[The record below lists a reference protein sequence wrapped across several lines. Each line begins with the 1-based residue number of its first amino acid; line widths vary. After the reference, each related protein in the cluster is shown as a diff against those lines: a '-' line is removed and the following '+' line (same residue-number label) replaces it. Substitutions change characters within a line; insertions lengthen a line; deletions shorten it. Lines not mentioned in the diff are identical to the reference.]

1 LNNAQS
7 FSLGSEQYAKYRPS
21 YPEELFSF
29 LSDISEQH
37 ESAWDCATG
46 NGQAAISC
54 AKYFSHIEAT
64 DISAE
69 QIQNCIVHP
78 HITYSVGSAEST
90 KFEDTSFDLIVV
102 AQAFHW
108 FDQERFF
115 REVKRVLRPNGILAV
130 FGYGFFEIDP
140 AIDAVINENLLMPI
154 DKFWAKGNRL
164 LMSGYKD
171 VTLPF
176 EEIPVPTNFR
186 IETKWTLQQ
195 LLAYL
200 RTWSA
205 VKLFMAEFGYDPV
218 SELEP
223 KVKPFW
229 RESEMLVQMPIFLKA
244 GRKPS

>member
-1 LNNAQS
+1 M
-7 FSLGSEQYAKYRPS
+7 KPS
-21 YPEELFSF
+21 
-29 LSDISEQH
+29 
-37 ESAWDCATG
+37 
-46 NGQAAISC
+46 
-54 AKYFSHIEAT
+54 
-64 DISAE
+64 
-69 QIQNCIVHP
+69 
-78 HITYSVGSAEST
+78 
-90 KFEDTSFDLIVV
+90 
-102 AQAFHW
+102 
-108 FDQERFF
+108 
-115 REVKRVLRPNGILAV
+115 GILAV

-140 AIDAVINENLLMPI
+140 AIDAVINENLLKPI
-154 DKFWAKGNRL
+154 DRFWAKGNRL

-176 EEIPVPTNFR
+176 AEIPTPTNFC

-205 VKLFMAEFGYDPV
+205 VKLFIAKFGYDPV

-229 RESEMLVQMPIFLKA
+229 QGTEMLVKMPIFLKA

>member
-1 LNNAQS
+1 M
-7 FSLGSEQYAKYRPS
+7 
-21 YPEELFSF
+21 
-29 LSDISEQH
+29 
-37 ESAWDCATG
+37 WDCATG

-69 QIQNCIVHP
+69 QIQNCIAHP
-78 HITYSVGSAEST
+78 RITYSVGSAESMQ
-90 KFEDTSFDLIVV
+90 FENNSFDLIVV

-115 REVKRVLRPNGILAV
+115 REAERVLKPNGSLAV

-140 AIDAVINENLLMPI
+140 AIDAVINENLLIPI

-176 EEIPVPTNFR
+176 EEIPAPGNFR

-205 VKLFMAEFGYDPV
+205 VKLFVAEFGYDPV
-218 SELEP
+218 IELES
-223 KVKPFW
+223 KIKPLW
-229 RESEMLVQMPIFLKA
+229 RESEMLVQMPLFLKA